1 MIKQFYFCVKLRSNI
16 LIVIPARGGSKGI
29 PRKNVRSL
37 GGKPLIQ
44 YAISCALGSKHKPD
58 VWVSTEDEEIAL
70 ISKRA
75 GAGVCRRPKRL
86 SGDAVTLDPV
96 VHHALGRISSK
107 TGKSYSIVATVQPT
121 APLLKTA
128 TLDAALDRM
137 LAEPELDTLI
147 AGIDDTHLTWRREGG
162 RFVPAYEKRVN
173 RQQLP
178 PVYRETGSFLVTRAR
193 CVVPQG
199 RIGRNAELFLVPR
212 DQAVDIDDET
222 DWLVCEQLLKR
233 RRILFVVAGYNQI
246 GLGHVYRALTIANE
260 LTGHDILFLA
270 TKKSGLALRRLRELH
285 HRAEIQRHPRL
296 EQDAAAMKPDLVIN
310 DILDTDERYV
320 RALKGLLCRVVN
332 FEDLGGGTKHA
343 DAVINALYPEG
354 HFTEHIYSGHKYFDA
369 RDEFQSAVPRPVAR
383 RVRRVLVTFGGTD
396 ENNLTCRVLEA
407 IGKNAAGMEVTVITG
422 PGYTHFRALGRFKRI
437 RLVKSTSRMSDY
449 MTAADLMFTSAGRTV
464 FEAACCGVPTVVLAQ
479 NQRELT
485 HYFAHPER
493 GFVNLGLGKDVTRDE
508 IAGIFAELCG
518 DFRRRQEMQRVML
531 SHDVRSGRK
540 RVMEIINRLLSS

>member
-1 MIKQFYFCVKLRSNI
+1 MKHHI

-44 YAISCALGSKHKPD
+44 YAISCALGSKHRPD
-58 VWVSTEDEEIAL
+58 VYVSTEDEEIAL
-70 ISKRA
+70 IAKRA

-96 VHHALGRISSK
+96 VHHALGRISRK
-107 TGKSYSIVATVQPT
+107 TGKSYSLVATVQPT

-137 LAEPELDTLI
+137 LAEPKLDTLI

-193 CVVPQG
+193 CVTPQG

-222 DWLVCEQLLKR
+222 DWLVCEQLLRR

-260 LTGHDILFLA
+260 LTGHDISFLA
-270 TKKSGLALRRLRELH
+270 TKDSGLALRRLRELH

-296 EQDAAAMKPDLVIN
+296 EKDAAAMKPDLVIN
-310 DILDTDERYV
+310 DILDTREGYV
-320 RALKGLLCRVVN
+320 KTLKELPCRVVN

-369 RDEFQSAVPRPVAR
+369 RDEFQSAKPRPVAR
-383 RVRRVLVTFGGTD
+383 RVHRVLVTFGGTD

-407 IGKNAAGMEVTVITG
+407 VGKHAAGMEVTVITG
-422 PGYTHFRALGRFKRI
+422 PGYTHFRALDKFKKI
-437 RLVKSTSRMSDY
+437 RLVKSTNRMSDY
-449 MTAADLMFTSAGRTV
+449 MTGADLMFTSAGRTV
-464 FEAACCGVPTVVLAQ
+464 FEAACCGTPTVVLAQ

-493 GFVNLGLGKDVTRDE
+493 GFVNLGLGKDVPGDE
-508 IAGIFAELCG
+508 IAGTFAELCG
-518 DFRRRQEMQRVML
+518 DFRRRREMQRVML
-531 SHDVRSGRK
+531 AHDVRSGRK
-540 RVMEIINRLLSS
+540 RVMEIINRLLEG